1 MRLIFFVYSN
11 HFRQNMSRIS
21 YICELNIEGF
31 IMNRKEIILNYLKD
45 SGKCSLN
52 DMMSEIGLSISA
64 ATLKRDL
71 SDLIKQRQ
79 VVTEGLGKAFRYSL
93 SPYYEIF
100 LPINIDEYFEREI
113 DSRRIKNSYNFE
125 LLELLGGV
133 SLFTFAELEKLEQL
147 QEKFRKNISGLAD
160 ELYKKDME
168 RLAIDLSWK
177 SSQIEGNTYSLL
189 ETERLLKEKK
199 TASGKSKDEAVM
211 LLNHKDAID
220 FIVENPDYLNTLTIA
235 RIEDIHGILAKEL
248 NVDRNIRRRRVGITG
263 TNYIPLDNE
272 FQIREALEGVCR
284 LVNSRDN
291 VFEKSI
297 LLLFMISYIQPFNDG
312 NKRTARIVS
321 NAQLIAAGYC
331 PISFRTVDSIDYKKA
346 MLLFYEQNNITVFK
360 EIFIEQFDF
369 AVNNYF

>member
-1 MRLIFFVYSN
+1 
-11 HFRQNMSRIS
+11 
-21 YICELNIEGF
+21 
-31 IMNRKEIILNYLKD
+31 MNRKETILNYLKN
-45 SGKCSLN
+45 SEKSSLN
-52 DMMSEIGLSISA
+52 DIMSGVGLSISS

-71 SDLIKQRQ
+71 SELIKQRQ
-79 VVTEGLGKAFRYSL
+79 VVTEGQGKAFRYSL

-100 LPINIDEYFEREI
+100 LPSDIDEYFTREI
-113 DSRRIKNSYNFE
+113 DNRKIKNSYNFE
-125 LLELLGGV
+125 LLELLEGV
-133 SLFTFAELEKLEQL
+133 SLFSCAELENLEQL
-147 QEKFRKNISGLAD
+147 QEKFQENISGLAD

-211 LLNHKDAID
+211 LLNHKEAID
-220 FIVENPDYLNTLTIA
+220 FIVENPDYLKELTIA
-235 RIEDIHGILAKEL
+235 RIENIHGILVKEL

-263 TNYIPLDNE
+263 TNYAPLDNE
-272 FQIREALEGVCR
+272 FQIRKALESVCN

-291 VFEKSI
+291 IFEKS
-297 LLLFMISYIQPFNDG
+297 LLLLLMISYIQPFNDG

-360 EIFIEQFDF
+360 TIFIEQFEF